1 MAKWLA
7 GAQSIPNERGVED
20 ASWRRQHLRR
30 ALIQKYWH
38 DLDKREND
46 RGKANV
52 DGKYEVCLGKSRS
65 FSLVERRLDFKSNG
79 RSN

>member
-38 DLDKREND
+38 DLDKREKD
-46 RGKANV
+46 GLLTVRTIGAKPTRMESMRCVWGRAGHSVWLRG
-52 DGKYEVCLGKSRS
+52 D
-65 FSLVERRLDFKSNG
+65 
-79 RSN
+79 